1 MDQIGPFFI
10 LFGNCC
16 LMPLGCM
23 WLGYAYAKGWIRS
36 PIAVDSDRR
45 SPIDDDPFDDN

>member
-1 MDQIGPFFI
+1 MDNVGPGPFFI

-16 LMPLGCM
+16 LMPLACL

-36 PIAVDSDRR
+36 PIAISKRTQ
-45 SPIDDDPFDDN
+45 IDDPFDEE